1 MSQTYGVMKWGLI
14 PVLAG
19 ILYLV
24 IRGNSTSSVDNAT
37 QSLPAGE
44 VAALS
49 KVENSTQTKSGS
61 PNSPITASLKTAWP
75 VVDLDEVA
83 EVDPFDRSM
92 IFPEIETKDIPES
105 SNETDRQSF
114 VSSLGTTTRTT
125 ESLKVQI
132 VFQTKFGTSAMVG
145 DRLIRVGD
153 SLDDGRRVIEI
164 TPESVVLS
172 SSQVN

>member
-1 MSQTYGVMKWGLI
+1 MSQTYGVVKWGLI

-24 IRGNSTSSVDNAT
+24 IRSNSTSSLDNAT
-37 QSLPAGE
+37 QSSPTKAV
-44 VAALS
+44 VALHQLEKSSQNKGDLS
-49 KVENSTQTKSGS
+49 I
-61 PNSPITASLKTAWP
+61 SPIVASPKTVWP
-75 VVDLDEVA
+75 VIRHQDVA
-83 EVDPFDRSM
+83 DVDPFDRSM
-92 IFPEIETKDIPES
+92 IFPEIETKDVPEA

-114 VSSLGTTTRTT
+114 VSSLGTTARTT

-132 VFQTKFGTSAMVG
+132 VFQTKSGTSAMVG

-153 SLDDGRRVIEI
+153 SLDDGRQVIEI
-164 TPESVVLS
+164 NPESVVLS